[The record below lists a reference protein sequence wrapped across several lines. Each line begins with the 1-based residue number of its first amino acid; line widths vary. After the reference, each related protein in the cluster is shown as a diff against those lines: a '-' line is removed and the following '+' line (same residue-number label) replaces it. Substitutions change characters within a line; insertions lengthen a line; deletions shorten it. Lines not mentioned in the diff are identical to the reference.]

1 MREPADTYRRRL
13 YERAIN
19 QHGFVTTKD
28 AEEADVPAVELRKIA
43 NRGGLEHVAYGVYRF
58 PEIPRDGRDQFM
70 EAVLRAGPGAYLT
83 HDAVLAIHDLG
94 QVNPRRIRVATPK
107 RARPRTPDYVEI
119 IRRDLPARQL
129 TNVEGIPATT
139 VAQALIDCQ
148 PLVMKERL
156 IDAAREAARRGLL
169 TRREADR
176 VLQELEAA

>member
-1 MREPADTYRRRL
+1 
-13 YERAIN
+13 
-19 QHGFVTTKD
+19 
-28 AEEADVPAVELRKIA
+28 
-43 NRGGLEHVAYGVYRF
+43 
-58 PEIPRDGRDQFM
+58 M
-70 EAVLRAGPGAYLT
+70 EAVLRAGPGADLT